1 MALTQYFVV
10 ILLISVP
17 VGAQISGSFELGR
30 TLNAM
35 HLKHQSIEQNAINLG
50 NLWQSFLSLARTFG
64 VFQKSTLPIDSQLAT
79 SVPKDLKQPSESLDS
94 AHQKAMRQLSEL
106 KELAAERP
114 LTQSERDG
122 LERLKLREFLAPGC
136 GVDDKTAELPEQQQ
150 IENFP
155 VIWTAPAG
163 EQESPNSQITLTG
176 GIYIAD
182 VLDVVLKF
190 LPFKLGPFMSVIHV
204 SRAWRRQAEQVP
216 HWFGTL
222 ICKAQCCQIIVP
234 RQITSE
240 GNILGLEIILT
251 WSLEKRIR
259 LIFPSGFDWFS
270 IIRAKCLSVD
280 DNFISLIAQHCQHLQ
295 YLSVCGSVVT
305 DASIS
310 LIAQNCPRLQHL
322 DVSYTCGQVTDA
334 SISLIA
340 QHCPGL
346 QRLNVSCT
354 RGQVTD
360 ASISLIAQLCPD
372 LQHLDVSYTCGQVT
386 DASISLIAKHCPDLQ
401 HLDVSDTY
409 GKVTDASISLIAKHC
424 PGLQHL
430 DVSYTRGKVTDAS
443 ISLIKQLCP
452 KARCSRSTWN

>member
-122 LERLKLREFLAPGC
+122 FERLKLQEFLAPGC
-136 GVDDKTAELPEQQQ
+136 IVDDRTVELPEQQQ

-155 VIWTAPAG
+155 VIWTTPAG

-176 GIYIAD
+176 EIYIAD
-182 VLDVVLKF
+182 VLDAVLEF

-204 SRAWRRQAEQVP
+204 SRAWRRQAEQIQ
-216 HWFGTL
+216 HWSGILTHGVGGHQF
-222 ICKAQCCQIIVP
+222 IVP
-234 RQITSE
+234 RQIISE
-240 GNILGLEIILT
+240 GEILGLGIHM
-251 WSLEKRIR
+251 
-259 LIFPSGFDWFS
+259 PSCFWKTAWFISPLGFDWSS
-270 IIRAKCLSVD
+270 IILVVVEFRLGAEDNKLSC
-280 DNFISLIAQHCQHLQ
+280 IAQHCPGLQHPD
-295 YLSVCGSVVT
+295 VPITGGKVT

-310 LIAQNCPRLQHL
+310 FIAQHCPGLLYL
-322 DVSYTCGQVTDA
+322 DVSWTGGQVTDA

-340 QHCPGL
+340 QHCPHL
-346 QRLNVSCT
+346 QYLNVSW
-354 RGQVTD
+354 TD
-360 ASISLIAQLCPD
+360 
-372 LQHLDVSYTCGQVT
+372 
-386 DASISLIAKHCPDLQ
+386 
-401 HLDVSDTY
+401 
-409 GKVTDASISLIAKHC
+409 GKVTDASISLIAQHC
-424 PGLQHL
+424 PHLQHIDVSCTAGKVTDESISLIAQHCQGLRRL
-430 DVSYTRGKVTDAS
+430 DVSCTNGKVTDAS
-443 ISLIKQLCP
+443 ISLIKKFCP
-452 KARCSRSTWN
+452 NVVVYCGAP